1 MTGTNIDD
9 LNVSQDYQ
17 GPAIVLV
24 NAQMGENI
32 GAAAR
37 AMLNCG
43 LNDLRLVN
51 PRDGWPSDKAV
62 KMSSGA
68 LNRMPPVR
76 VFTTT
81 EEAVADCQFVLAT
94 TARPRDMFKP
104 VYNARSG
111 AESMYQSI
119 QNGQRCAY
127 LFGAER
133 TGLENDDVAL
143 AHGVLTVPLNPGFSS
158 LNLGQGVLLAA
169 YEWYQKSLDIDN
181 APPPSHAEAKD
192 IASIETAEIFY
203 NRLEDE
209 LEKHNFFRSEGK
221 ETSMRRIIRS
231 LIGRA
236 QPTNQEL
243 QTLHGVV
250 SALIGNKM

>member
-1 MTGTNIDD
+1 MTGTDIDK
-9 LNVSQDYQ
+9 LNVSTDYH
-17 GPAIVLV
+17 GPTIVLV
-24 NAQMGENI
+24 NAQLGENI

-51 PRDGWPSDKAV
+51 PRDGWPSESAV

-68 LNRMPPVR
+68 INRMPPVR
-76 VFTTT
+76 VYNTT
-81 EEAVADCQFVLAT
+81 EAAVADCQFVLAT
-94 TARPRDMFKP
+94 TARPRDMFKT

-111 AESMYQSI
+111 ARAMLERHGS
-119 QNGQRCAY
+119 GQKCAY

-169 YEWYQKSLDIDN
+169 YEWYQAELQINEVEADL
-181 APPPSHAEAKD
+181 HAAAED
-192 IASIETAEIFY
+192 IAEVDVLENYY

-209 LEKHNFFRSEGK
+209 LHKHNFFRSDGK
-221 ETSMRRIIRS
+221 EQSMRRIIRN
-231 LIGRA
+231 LHGRS
-236 QPTNQEL
+236 QPTKTEV
-243 QTLHGVV
+243 QTLHGIL
-250 SALIGNKM
+250 SALVGMKG